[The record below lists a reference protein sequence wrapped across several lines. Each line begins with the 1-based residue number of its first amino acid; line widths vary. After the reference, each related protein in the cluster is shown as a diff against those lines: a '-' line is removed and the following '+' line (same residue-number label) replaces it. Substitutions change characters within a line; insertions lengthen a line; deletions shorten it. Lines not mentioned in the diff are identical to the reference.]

1 MQKSNRVSY
10 RPVREKAKKKILK
23 AVNKRRPA
31 DQQLHRCHIQ
41 RAVRIARFNGLV
53 SDKVLVNAGYNP
65 VGERG
70 N

>member
-1 MQKSNRVSY
+1 MQKTNRVSY
-10 RPVREKAKKKILK
+10 RPIREKAKKKILK
-23 AVNKRRPA
+23 AVNKHRRQ
-31 DQQLHRCHIQ
+31 DEQLSRRHIQ
-41 RAVRIARFNGLV
+41 RAVRIARVNRLV